1 MRKLWDWAYREAP
14 GWVVLAAVVGL
25 LVVGMIL
32 VAWATVRHPL
42 GGFAV
47 IGVASALSVFAAY
60 FLRDRGRDCNC
71 EQGRKPCK
79 CGRAR

>member
-1 MRKLWDWAYREAP
+1 MRDFWNWAYHEAP
-14 GWVVLAAVVGL
+14 GWAVLAAVVGL

-32 VAWATVRHPL
+32 VAWVTVQHPL

-60 FLRDRGRDCNC
+60 FLRDRGRDCDC

-79 CGRAR
+79 CGRVG